1 LRQEEDGPALDWRQG
16 FSVSASLLAVEVVF
30 FVLQQIPRGNA
41 GGGSGSNNIATP
53 H

>member
-16 FSVSASLLAVEVVF
+16 FSASASLLAIEVF
-30 FVLQQIPRGNA
+30 FILQQIPRGNA
-41 GGGSGSNNIATP
+41 GGGSSSNNIATP